1 MAYINAYERPNGEN
15 KTQRERGG
23 EMARQRAL
31 FMFGMILIVF
41 LLVEAF
47 HIVPTIGKDDKEN
60 HGGKGGYGEGSSGGH
75 GGGGYGDHDKDH
87 HDGGGYGDHDKDP
100 HYGGGYG
107 DHDKDHH
114 NGGGYGSGNG
124 GHENEGNHGGKGGD
138 GGHGDQGDG
147 HH

>member
-1 MAYINAYERPNGEN
+1 MSYYLGKLTMAYINAYVRLNGE
-15 KTQRERGG
+15 TRERERERER
-23 EMARQRAL
+23 EMARQGAL
-31 FMFGMILIVF
+31 SMFGMILIVL

-47 HIVPTIGKDDKEN
+47 HIVPTIGKDDTEN

-87 HDGGGYGDHDKDP
+87 H
-100 HYGGGYG
+100 
-107 DHDKDHH
+107 

-124 GHENEGNHGGKGGD
+124 GHDNEGNHGGKGGD
-138 GGHGDQGDG
+138 GGHGDHGDG